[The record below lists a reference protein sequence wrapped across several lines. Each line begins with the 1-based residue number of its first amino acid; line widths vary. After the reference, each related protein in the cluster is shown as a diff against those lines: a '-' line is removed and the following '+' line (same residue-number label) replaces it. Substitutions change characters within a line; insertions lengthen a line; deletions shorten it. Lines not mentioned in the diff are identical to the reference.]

1 MAEIPAE
8 RGSDESA
15 LRSAGGSGIPS
26 LWGWRTWASLAIAFT
41 ALTVMAFYVDFR
53 AMWRE
58 LLAADKRFVLL
69 GFAAH
74 YATYYFRG
82 ARWKF
87 VLGRTRQPGAGQA
100 R

>member
-1 MAEIPAE
+1 MNAFDP
-8 RGSDESA
+8 GS
-15 LRSAGGSGIPS
+15 
-26 LWGWRTWASLAIAFT
+26 WLAIGPQVAVTLT

-58 LLAADKRFVLL
+58 LLAADMRFALL

-87 VLGRTRQPGAGQA
+87 VLGQTPRRASRLKYGLVVFFYI
-100 R
+100 